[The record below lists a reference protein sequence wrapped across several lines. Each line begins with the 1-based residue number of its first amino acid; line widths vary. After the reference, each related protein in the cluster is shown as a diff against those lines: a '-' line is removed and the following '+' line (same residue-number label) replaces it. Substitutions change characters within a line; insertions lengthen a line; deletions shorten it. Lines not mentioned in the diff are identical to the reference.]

1 MAVLTIAFLLHAASA
16 VNPPPAVC
24 CEGEAASVTWVVNG
38 SSPGM
43 WCFQML
49 YSAENYMGC
58 AALRSCER
66 NGHEIWLTCPDG
78 YETDSGTP
86 LRLKRSVSRG
96 DLNYLTMLSGLLQHI
111 IGEWQP
117 QGGNNGKYQWNTIF
131 YLPIHQFY
139 RTCAWGAGRNPDVW
153 WCYPPF
159 SWMFCSC
166 FLSSRLPA
174 DVPISLQGLCGR
186 LCASSNTLQGGRGV
200 HSRKSCLRDSYGSF
214 NLAHWYCSI
223 AQ

>member
-16 VNPPPAVC
+16 VHPPPAVC

-159 SWMFCSC
+159 FLDVLFMF
-166 FLSSRLPA
+166 FVQQTASRCANFVARIVWKAVCLFEHIA
-174 DVPISLQGLCGR
+174 GR
-186 LCASSNTLQGGRGV
+186 KRCT
-200 HSRKSCLRDSYGSF
+200 
-214 NLAHWYCSI
+214 
-223 AQ
+223 

>member
-16 VNPPPAVC
+16 VHPPPAVC

-86 LRLKRSVSRG
+86 LRLKRSVFRG

-111 IGEWQP
+111 IGE
-117 QGGNNGKYQWNTIF
+117 
-131 YLPIHQFY
+131 
-139 RTCAWGAGRNPDVW
+139 
-153 WCYPPF
+153 
-159 SWMFCSC
+159 
-166 FLSSRLPA
+166 
-174 DVPISLQGLCGR
+174 
-186 LCASSNTLQGGRGV
+186 
-200 HSRKSCLRDSYGSF
+200 
-214 NLAHWYCSI
+214 
-223 AQ
+223 